1 MHIIQ
6 GSHNA
11 YHANCR
17 GRGQA
22 ELDWRN
28 VDTVLLWGINV
39 QASLKVIFGWRI
51 NNLKYMLI
59 KYIGIIESIE
69 ILFMGNFSLLF

>member
-1 MHIIQ
+1 MHIMLIV
-6 GSHNA
+6 
-11 YHANCR
+11 R

-28 VDTVLLWGINV
+28 VDTVLLWGINI

-51 NNLKYMLI
+51 NNLKYKL
-59 KYIGIIESIE
+59 Y
-69 ILFMGNFSLLF
+69 LD